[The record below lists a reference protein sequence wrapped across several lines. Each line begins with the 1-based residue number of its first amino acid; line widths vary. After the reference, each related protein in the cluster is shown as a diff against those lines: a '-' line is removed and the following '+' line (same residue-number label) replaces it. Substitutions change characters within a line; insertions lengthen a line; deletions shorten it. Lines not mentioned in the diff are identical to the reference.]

1 MNFRVILASQ
11 LFCLLLTTGCA
22 SERGPIKFPTFNVT
36 GQVNYDGKPAENVQV
51 YLFPLAAPT
60 MPDIPSNPRAIS
72 GKDGRFE
79 ISTYEEKDGAPAG
92 KYQIL
97 MIWPDEKPNEEE
109 KKDRF
114 MGWYG
119 PAYSQLEVMV
129 KEGENTLPAIQ
140 VPLITRAPDQ
150 VNGIPGRN

>member
-1 MNFRVILASQ
+1 MNARVVLIAQILSLILLQGCSSQ
-11 LFCLLLTTGCA
+11 
-22 SERGPIKFPTFNVT
+22 RDPMKFPTFKVA
-36 GQVNYDGKPAENVQV
+36 GQVNYEGKPADNVQV

-60 MPDIPSNPRAIS
+60 MPDIPSNPRATTS
-72 GKDGRFE
+72 KDGRFE
-79 ISTYEEKDGAPAG
+79 ISTYAENDGAPAG

-97 MIWPDEKPNEEE
+97 MIWPDGNSKEEE

-119 PAYSQLEVMV
+119 PAYSQLEVVV
-129 KEGENTLPAIQ
+129 KEGENNIPLIQ

>member
-1 MNFRVILASQ
+1 MNARVVLIAQILSLILLQGCSSQ
-11 LFCLLLTTGCA
+11 
-22 SERGPIKFPTFNVT
+22 RDPMKFPTFKVV
-36 GQVNYDGKPAENVQV
+36 GQVNYEGKPAENVQV

-60 MPDIPSNPRAIS
+60 MPDIPSNPRATTS
-72 GKDGRFE
+72 KDGRFE
-79 ISTYEEKDGAPAG
+79 ISTYAENDGAPAG

-97 MIWPDEKPNEEE
+97 MIWPDGNSKEEE

-119 PAYSQLEVMV
+119 PAYSQLEVVV
-129 KEGENTLPAIQ
+129 KEGENNIPVIQ

>member
-1 MNFRVILASQ
+1 MNIRIFLGAPIL
-11 LFCLLLTTGCA
+11 CLALLQGCSA
-22 SERGPIKFPTFNVT
+22 QRGPIKFPTFKVA
-36 GQVNYDGKPAENVQV
+36 GQVNYEGKPAENVQV

-60 MPDIPSNPRAIS
+60 MPDIPSNPRAITS
-72 GKDGRFE
+72 KDGRFE
-79 ISTYEEKDGAPAG
+79 ISTYAENDGAPAG

-97 MIWPDEKPNEEE
+97 MIWPDGKSKEEE

-114 MGWYG
+114 LGWYG
-119 PAYSQLEVMV
+119 AAYSQLEVFV
-129 KEGENTLPAIQ
+129 KEGENNIPVIQ